1 MKRMTLL
8 AMSVLTATT
17 PFISNAANNMI
28 EARGAAMGNTGVASA
43 DYLTA
48 GLYNPALA
56 ASFRESDD
64 VGLLLPTVGG
74 ESRDSDD
81 SISTLDDLQS
91 LIESYENGQPGDISK
106 LSEINRLL
114 DQLEGNKPTTVT
126 ATVGFALAIPSHLVS
141 TNLYARG
148 YAEAIAMPLITPN
161 TGDTIN
167 DIEQRYMNSEVQ
179 MMAFANAELGL
190 ALGKNFSISQQDISF
205 GVTPKLQKLRTYSFV
220 ASVQEFEADKA
231 EDSEVEKSA
240 FNLDLGAAWN
250 YNNWRMGLAVRDILA
265 QELDVN
271 NVSGEKIDTYK
282 LNPMVTVG
290 TAYNGEFVTAAVD
303 IELTKQER
311 FASLNDETQYLRFG
325 IEGNAWGW
333 AQLRAG
339 YEVDMQDNA
348 DSAITAGIGLSPFDV
363 VSLDLAGSYAGSNQV
378 GASANLAITF

>member
-56 ASFRESDD
+56 ASFHESDD
-64 VGLLLPTVGG
+64 VGLLLPTLGG
-74 ESRDSDD
+74 EGRDSDD
-81 SISTLDDLQS
+81 SISTLNDLQS
-91 LIESYENGQPGDISK
+91 LIERYESDGQTDPDI
-106 LSEINRLL
+106 LTEINRLL

-126 ATVGFALAIPSHLVS
+126 ATLGFALAIPSHLVS

-148 YAEAIAMPLITPN
+148 YAEAIAAPIIVKDSYTSSL
-161 TGDTIN
+161 
-167 DIEQRYMNSEVQ
+167 VQ
-179 MMAFANAELGL
+179 MQAFASAELGL
-190 ALGKNFSISQQDISF
+190 AMGKSFTIANQDVSF
-205 GVTPKLQKLRTYSFV
+205 GITPKFQKLRTYALI
-220 ASVQEFEADKA
+220 ASVADFDADNA
-231 EDSEVEKSA
+231 EDSMVEKSA
-240 FNLDLGAAWN
+240 FNFDLGAAWN

-265 QELDVN
+265 QEVDVN
-271 NVSGEKIDTYK
+271 NVSGQKIDTYK

-290 TAYNGEFVTAAVD
+290 TAYNGEFITAAVD

-325 IEGNAWGW
+325 IEGNAWDW

-378 GASANLAITF
+378 GASANLAFTF